1 MTAPGLEKA
10 QQLLDGGFS
19 PTEVADWQANQK
31 KMLLEAG
38 FSQAEADT
46 HFGTPPF
53 TVEPVADMIHK
64 NLQATISAAAEPTAV
79 KSFSDAIE
87 AGLQLSVAGL
97 ASRGQGPSKVVAP
110 DTDWMDRTVANVTT
124 LAADLPVM
132 GVGALLAGAGGPAT
146 AMAGGVAL
154 PEGLRTMLV
163 DKYNKGEVQNFP
175 DFWTRASSVALST
188 LKGYVTGFATGLVGK
203 YAAAAPIASPT
214 AKSAAVIG
222 SEITTMV
229 TMGKALEGEV
239 PAAQD
244 FVDAALALG
253 FIKAGM
259 HGAKATEAGVAR
271 LREIYARTGVR
282 PDHLAQDL
290 TRDVTI
296 QQDLLSANIAVP
308 KAYGPPSA
316 PTPEPSKGVTAYHR
330 TSTPFEG
337 AFVKKT
343 NDLGVSF
350 AGQEGFYFAK
360 TPDDPTTE
368 VFGKHVIE
376 AQVNVQHPAPVEQV
390 AIGARRVPRAIIPL
404 TPEQAGQVD
413 LTRGGLVIADSYADA
428 VAGRVREQPHTMNGA
443 AWEREQTRAASQGK
457 LFKLVNPEQI
467 STQERA
473 LLEAHGFDG
482 FNYDRPA
489 DAESVMPSQIVAL
502 RAEQIT
508 RTASPG
514 GPPPPSSGGQPPK
527 TPPPP
532 KPPQAGSLDDA
543 HNLIRSKVSVGA
555 TEPTEP
561 LTFQKFYTAVI
572 DDLNPIREAVKQA
585 QKESVAGPNAKPLP
599 TQEDPYQLGRLTRG
613 TYGKAD
619 VFLEHQTYDFKTYKA
634 TGEALKTILD
644 PVSKDLDHF
653 RNYTVAKRAL
663 ELAAREIDAGVDLDA
678 AATVVKASDKT
689 YAPIMRKL
697 VDYQNRVSKYL
708 LDAGVVSPETYAKML
723 EANKDYVPFFRVM
736 DDGAMGGPWLGGGLT
751 TKNPIK
757 AIKGSDRVIV
767 DPLESVIKNTYT
779 YIALAERNAV
789 GQKFV
794 AMANKTKDP
803 SAFITKVKPDLMP
816 VTLTETE
823 IQKMFDEFLTI
834 RKQTTTARTEQ
845 TTSTGGAGGPSA
857 APSKAA
863 VMMEAKLQEA
873 LTARGYHKGE
883 ADQIIARVV
892 AAKSGQAGA
901 TIEKVVKEIET
912 TTYVPELDIRLPND
926 VATVFRTVKRPLAD
940 NEIAVFT
947 NGKRTVYEVDPD
959 VAAAFKSADQESA
972 NLLMRILRVPAS
984 TLRAGA
990 VLAPEFIARNALRDQ
1005 LSALVLSRNDY
1016 MPVMDFVRG
1025 MISLGTKDEHFVN
1038 WLKGGGANST
1048 LVSMDR
1054 QYLQENLFKLS
1065 QDTGLMSRAINV
1077 AKSPLEMLRI
1087 ASELVENATRIGE
1100 FRKAVGTS
1108 TTKGDIQ
1115 RAAFESREVT
1125 LDFARIGA
1133 KARAVNMIS
1142 AFFNAQIQGVD
1153 RIARAFADNP
1163 IGTAAKLGGSIT
1175 LPSVLLWWANRDDPR
1190 YAELP
1195 QWQKDLFW
1203 IVMTKDA
1210 IYRIPKPFEAGI
1222 IFGSVPER
1230 LLDKYV
1236 ADNPEAMRNLTQT
1249 ILDAFTPTLV
1259 PTFAAPMVEQFSN
1272 KSLFTGNPVIPTR
1285 MEKLMPEYQ
1294 YTEYTTETTKALG
1307 ALIGA
1312 FPGMTPLAMDE
1323 HNRGTF
1329 IGGTARALTTPVLID
1344 NYLRSWTGGLGQH
1357 VLNLVDAGLRKAHV
1371 VPDPILPAKT
1381 LADIPL
1387 VKAFIVRYPSA
1398 SAESIQRFYDD
1409 YYTKEKV
1416 HNTFMAGAKSGDPA
1430 MMDRALAFDQT
1441 AIGNRAGAIRDVLT
1455 QQGSVIRG
1463 IVKNPNIPA
1472 EEKRQLIDQTY
1483 FTMIQLAREGRI
1495 ILEAGK
1501 DQRP

>member
-10 QQLLDGGFS
+10 QALLDGGFS

-31 KMLLEAG
+31 KMLLEGG

-64 NLQATISAAAEPTAV
+64 NLQATIAAASEPEPV

-87 AGLQLSVAGL
+87 AGLQMSVAGL
-97 ASRGQGPSKVVAP
+97 ASRGQTPSKVVAT
-110 DTDWMDRTVANVTT
+110 DTDWMHRIAASATT
-124 LAADLPVM
+124 GLADIPVM
-132 GVGALLAGAGGPAT
+132 GVGALIAGAGGPAT

-154 PEGLRTMLV
+154 PEGLRTMLM
-163 DKYNKGEVQNFP
+163 DKYNNGEVQNFP
-175 DFWTRASSVALST
+175 DFWARVSSAALST
-188 LKGYVTGFATGLVGK
+188 LKGYVTGFSAGLAGK
-203 YAAAAPIASPT
+203 YVAAAPIVSPT
-214 AKSAAVIG
+214 AKTAAVLG
-222 SEITTMV
+222 TELTTMV

-239 PAAQD
+239 PSAQD
-244 FVDAALALG
+244 FTDAALALG

-259 HGAKATEAGVAR
+259 HGAKAADAGVAR

-296 QQDLLSANIAVP
+296 QQDLLSENIPVP
-308 KAYGPPSA
+308 KAYGPPSYA
-316 PTPEPSKGVTAYHR
+316 SSLDTRIAALVDEYNASIGDNKGADHTPLERAIGVAKDAFIRGIEESKHAIT
-330 TSTPFEG
+330 
-337 AFVKKT
+337 
-343 NDLGVSF
+343 
-350 AGQEGFYFAK
+350 
-360 TPDDPTTE
+360 
-368 VFGKHVIE
+368 
-376 AQVNVQHPAPVEQV
+376 V
-390 AIGARRVPRAIIPL
+390 AIGEGRRDVAEVIVERLERNAENSNL
-404 TPEQAGQVD
+404 TPGVPESSPKYAAIKQDLLKRKQQAQ
-413 LTRGGLVIADSYADA
+413 ADA
-428 VAGRVREQPHTMNGA
+428 AEA
-443 AWEREQTRAASQGK
+443 
-457 LFKLVNPEQI
+457 
-467 STQERA
+467 RA
-473 LLEAHGFDG
+473 LLEG
-482 FNYDRPA
+482 RVP
-489 DAESVMPSQIVAL
+489 
-502 RAEQIT
+502 
-508 RTASPG
+508 PG
-514 GPPPPSSGGQPPK
+514 GPPPPSSGGHPPK

-543 HNLIRSKVSVGA
+543 HNTIRSKVSVGA
-555 TEPTEP
+555 AEPTEK

-585 QKESVAGPNAKPLP
+585 QKESVKGPDAPPLP
-599 TQEDPYQLGRLTRG
+599 TKDDPYQLGRLTRG

-619 VFLEHQTYDFKTYKA
+619 VFLEHETYDFKTYQA

-644 PVSKDLDHF
+644 PVAKDLDHF

-663 ELAAREIDAGVDLDA
+663 ELSAREIDAGVDLDA
-678 AATVVKASDKT
+678 AARVVKAHDKT

-794 AMANKTKDP
+794 AMANASKDP
-803 SAFITKVKPDLMP
+803 SAFIQKVKPDLMP

-823 IQKMFDEFLTI
+823 IQKLFDEFLTI
-834 RKQTTTARTEQ
+834 RKQTTTARTES

-863 VMMEAKLQEA
+863 VLMEAKLQEA

-892 AAKSGQAGA
+892 SAKSGQAGA

-926 VATVFRTVKRPLAD
+926 VATVFRTVKRPLAE

-959 VAAAFKSADQESA
+959 VAAAFKSADQETT
-972 NLLMRILRVPAS
+972 NLLMKILRVPAS

-990 VLAPEFIARNALRDQ
+990 VLSPEFIARNALRDQ
-1005 LSALVLSRNDY
+1005 LSALVLSRNDF

-1025 MISLGTKDEHFVN
+1025 MVSLGTKDEHFVN

-1065 QDTGLMSRAINV
+1065 QDTGLMSRAVNV
-1077 AKSPLEMLRI
+1077 AKSPLEMLRV

-1100 FRKAVGTS
+1100 FRKAIGDR

-1115 RAAFESREVT
+1115 HAAFESREVT

-1163 IGTAAKLGGSIT
+1163 IGTAAKLGGSVT
-1175 LPSVLLWWANRDDPR
+1175 LPSVILWWANHDDPR

-1203 IVMTKDA
+1203 IVMTKDT

-1222 IFGSVPER
+1222 VFGSVPER

-1236 ADNPEAMRNLTQT
+1236 ADNPDAMRNLTQT

-1272 KSLFTGNPVIPTR
+1272 KSLFTGNPVIPSR

-1329 IGGTARALTTPVLID
+1329 IGGTARALTTPMLID

-1357 VLNLVDAGLRKAHV
+1357 ALNLVDAGLRKAGV
-1371 VPDPILPAKT
+1371 VPDPVLPAKT

-1387 VKAFIVRYPSA
+1387 VKAFVVRYPSA

-1430 MMDRALAFDQT
+1430 MMNRALAFDQT

-1455 QQGSVIRG
+1455 QQGVIIRG

-1483 FTMIQLAREGRI
+1483 FTMIQLAQEGRS
-1495 ILEAGK
+1495 ILDAGK
-1501 DQRP
+1501 ERP

>member
-1 MTAPGLEKA
+1 MTAPGLDKA
-10 QQLLDGGFS
+10 QALLDGGFT

-132 GVGALLAGAGGPAT
+132 GAGALLGGAGGPVT

-154 PEGLRTMLV
+154 PEGLRTMLM

-188 LKGYVTGFATGLVGK
+188 LKGYVTGFAAGLVGK
-203 YAAAAPIASPT
+203 YVAAAPIASPT

-222 SEITTMV
+222 AEITTMV

-239 PAAQD
+239 PSAQD
-244 FVDAALALG
+244 FTDAALALG

-259 HGAKATEAGVAR
+259 HGAKAADAGVAR

-296 QQDLLSANIAVP
+296 QQDLLSENIETP
-308 KAYGPPSA
+308 KAYQSGLPAA
-316 PTPEPSKGVTAYHR
+316 PA
-330 TSTPFEG
+330 
-337 AFVKKT
+337 
-343 NDLGVSF
+343 
-350 AGQEGFYFAK
+350 
-360 TPDDPTTE
+360 
-368 VFGKHVIE
+368 
-376 AQVNVQHPAPVEQV
+376 VE
-390 AIGARRVPRAIIPL
+390 
-404 TPEQAGQVD
+404 
-413 LTRGGLVIADSYADA
+413 
-428 VAGRVREQPHTMNGA
+428 
-443 AWEREQTRAASQGK
+443 
-457 LFKLVNPEQI
+457 
-467 STQERA
+467 
-473 LLEAHGFDG
+473 
-482 FNYDRPA
+482 
-489 DAESVMPSQIVAL
+489 
-502 RAEQIT
+502 
-508 RTASPG
+508 
-514 GPPPPSSGGQPPK
+514 PPK

-555 TEPTEP
+555 TEPTEK

-585 QKESVAGPNAKPLP
+585 QKESVKGPDAPPLP
-599 TQEDPYQLGRLTRG
+599 TKDDPYQLGRLTRG

-619 VFLEHQTYDFKTYKA
+619 VFLEHETYDFKTYKA

-644 PVSKDLDHF
+644 PVAKDLDHF
-653 RNYTVAKRAL
+653 RNFTVAKRAL

-678 AATVVKASDKT
+678 AARVVKAHDKA
-689 YAPIMRKL
+689 YGPIMRKL
-697 VDYQNRVSKYL
+697 VDYQNRVSQYL
-708 LDAGVVSPETYAKML
+708 RDAGAVSKETYEKML

-794 AMANKTKDP
+794 EMANKSKDP
-803 SAFITKVKPDLMP
+803 SAFIQKVKPDLMP

-823 IQKMFDEFLTI
+823 IQGLFDEFLTI
-834 RKQTTTARTEQ
+834 RKQTATSRTES

-863 VMMEAKLQEA
+863 VMMEAKLHEA
-873 LTARGYHKGE
+873 LAARGYHKGE
-883 ADQIIARVV
+883 SDQIINRVV
-892 AAKSGQAGA
+892 SAKSGQAGA

-959 VAAAFKSADQESA
+959 VATAFKSADQETT
-972 NLLMRILRVPAS
+972 NLLMKILRVPAS

-1005 LSALVLSRNDY
+1005 LSALVLSRNDF

-1025 MISLGTKDEHFVN
+1025 MVSLGTKDEHFVN

-1077 AKSPLEMLRI
+1077 AKSPLEMLRV

-1100 FRKAVGTS
+1100 FRKAIGDR

-1163 IGTAAKLGGSIT
+1163 VGTAAKLGGSIT
-1175 LPSVLLWWANRDDPR
+1175 IPSVLLWWANRDDPR

-1210 IYRIPKPFEAGI
+1210 SYRIPKPFEAGI
-1222 IFGSVPER
+1222 VFGSVPER

-1236 ADNPEAMRNLTQT
+1236 ADNPDAMRNLTQT

-1272 KSLFTGNPVIPTR
+1272 KSLFTGNPIIPSR

-1357 VLNLVDAGLRKAHV
+1357 ALNLVDAGLRKAHV

-1387 VKAFIVRYPSA
+1387 VKAFVVRYPSA

-1416 HNTFMAGAKSGDPA
+1416 HNTFVAGAKSGDPA
-1430 MMDRALAFDQT
+1430 MMNRAMTFDQT

-1455 QQGSVIRG
+1455 QQGVIIRG

-1483 FTMIQLAREGRI
+1483 FTMIQLAQEGRS
-1495 ILEAGK
+1495 ILDAGK
-1501 DQRP
+1501 ERP

>member
-31 KMLLEAG
+31 KMLLEGG

-53 TVEPVADMIHK
+53 TVEPITKMFHD

-79 KSFSDAIE
+79 KSFSDAVE
-87 AGLQLSVAGL
+87 AGLQMSVAGL
-97 ASRGQGPSKVVAP
+97 ATRGQGPSKVVAP

-132 GVGALLAGAGGPAT
+132 GAGALIGGAGGPVT
-146 AMAGGVAL
+146 AMGGAMGLPAGMRKIL
-154 PEGLRTMLV
+154 M
-163 DKYNKGEVQNFP
+163 DKYANGEVQNFG
-175 DFWTRASSVALST
+175 DFWTRLSGAVVDT
-188 LKGYVTGFATGLVGK
+188 AKGWVTGAATSLAGKFAG
-203 YAAAAPIASPT
+203 AAPIASPT

-239 PAAQD
+239 PSAQD
-244 FVDAALALG
+244 FTDAALALG

-259 HGAKATEAGVAR
+259 HGAKAADAGVAR

-296 QQDLLSANIAVP
+296 QQDLLSENIPVP
-308 KAYGPPSA
+308 KAYGPPSPITERTFQRYEEPGVEPGA
-316 PTPEPSKGVTAYHR
+316 PDKPHGLYVSPAGVKTPHA
-330 TSTPFEG
+330 
-337 AFVKKT
+337 
-343 NDLGVSF
+343 DLGGTRTLWELKPDAKVLHIDEYPGSAVAIRRDAIGAGAGVHAAKQLLGDTVFEQLRSGTKADAIAF
-350 AGQEGFYFAK
+350 AEEKYPGPDYTRYYDKQE
-360 TPDDPTTE
+360 
-368 VFGKHVIE
+368 VIE
-376 AQVNVQHPAPVEQV
+376 A
-390 AIGARRVPRAIIPL
+390 IGAQEARKQGYDAINMPD
-404 TPEQAGQVD
+404 TSPAKSFVGDFSE
-413 LTRGGLVIADSYADA
+413 A
-428 VAGRVREQPHTMNGA
+428 VLLNPK
-443 AWEREQTRAASQGK
+443 AASQ
-457 LFKLVNPEQI
+457 VP
-467 STQERA
+467 
-473 LLEAHGFDG
+473 
-482 FNYDRPA
+482 
-489 DAESVMPSQIVAL
+489 
-502 RAEQIT
+502 
-508 RTASPG
+508 PG
-514 GPPPPSSGGQPPK
+514 GPPPPSSGGHPPK

-543 HNLIRSKVSVGA
+543 HDTIRSKVSVGA
-555 TEPTEP
+555 AEPTEK

-585 QKESVAGPNAKPLP
+585 QKESVKGPDAPPLP
-599 TQEDPYQLGRLTRG
+599 TKDDPYQLGRLTRG

-619 VFLEHQTYDFKTYKA
+619 VFLEHETYDFKTYQA

-678 AATVVKASDKT
+678 AARVVKAHDKT
-689 YAPIMRKL
+689 YAPVMRKL

-794 AMANKTKDP
+794 EMANKSKDP
-803 SAFITKVKPDLMP
+803 SAFIQKVKPDLMP

-823 IQKMFDEFLTI
+823 IQQMFDEFLTI
-834 RKQTTTARTEQ
+834 RKQTTTARTES

-863 VMMEAKLQEA
+863 VLMEAKLQEA
-873 LTARGYHKGE
+873 LAARGYHKGE
-883 ADQIIARVV
+883 AEQIINRVV
-892 AAKSGQAGA
+892 SAKSGQAGA

-959 VAAAFKSADQESA
+959 VATAFKSADQETT
-972 NLLMRILRVPAS
+972 NLLMKILRVPAS

-1005 LSALVLSRNDY
+1005 LSALVLSRNDF
-1016 MPVMDFVRG
+1016 MPVMDFMRG
-1025 MISLGTKDEHFVN
+1025 MVSLGTKDEHFVN

-1077 AKSPLEMLRI
+1077 AKSPLEMLRV

-1100 FRKAVGTS
+1100 FRKAIGTG

-1115 RAAFESREVT
+1115 HAAFESREVT

-1190 YAELP
+1190 YQELP

-1203 IVMTKDA
+1203 IVMTKDT

-1222 IFGSVPER
+1222 VFGSVPER

-1430 MMDRALAFDQT
+1430 MMDRAMTFDQT
-1441 AIGNRAGAIRDVLT
+1441 AIGNRAGAVRDVLT

-1483 FTMIQLAREGRI
+1483 VTMIQLAREGRI

-1501 DQRP
+1501 ERP